1 SGVAPSKTRPTS
13 GAATSTSS
21 GATGQYVARFEI
33 RTSSFPCLAS
43 CIDRFLSLM
52 SLGSIRTPSRQG
64 NSVSEGI
71 RSAALEPPLRYE
83 VRYIETISLGTIDAP
98 TLWQAVVARHSRKGR
113 PVMNIFYIIGV
124 IVVVLALLGFLGLR

>member
-1 SGVAPSKTRPTS
+1 
-13 GAATSTSS
+13 
-21 GATGQYVARFEI
+21 
-33 RTSSFPCLAS
+33 
-43 CIDRFLSLM
+43 M

-83 VRYIETISLGTIDAP
+83 VRYIKTISLGTIDAP
-98 TLWQAVVARHSRKGR
+98 TVWQAVATRHSRKGR